1 MRPNCRFYS
10 RKAQPVRFAT
20 ALTCLAVALAGCAQF
35 ELGVPVSL
43 GDRRAADVEATGSIA
58 RRPATVAAAAPVRL
72 ADADWEVAQTAI
84 RDAIDRRG
92 KTTVPWINPE
102 TGVMGTV
109 ALSSAPPAS
118 RGCSGFDLTVLK
130 GDSAERLKG
139 EACRGRDGGLRIG
152 GLQAY
157 AAP

>member
-1 MRPNCRFYS
+1 MHPNCRLYS
-10 RKAQPVRFAT
+10 RKVLAARFAA
-20 ALTCLAVALAGCAQF
+20 ALACVAVALAGCAQF
-35 ELGVPVSL
+35 ELAVPVSL
-43 GDRRAADVEATGSIA
+43 GDRRAADTEATGSIA
-58 RRPATVAAAAPVRL
+58 RKPAAAAAPAPVRL
-72 ADADWEVAQTAI
+72 ADADWEVARTAI
-84 RDAIDRRG
+84 RDAIDRQG

-109 ALSSAPPAS
+109 ALSAAAPAS
-118 RGCSGFDLTVLK
+118 RGCSGFDLTVMK
-130 GDSAERLKG
+130 GESAERLKG